1 MESWELT
8 SFKISRIVTESKLRS
23 SAKLPNYS
31 GELAVSFSSYPEV
44 DLKTTS
50 VYFKAP
56 VDYIHNH
63 IKSYGGKLNYQITYS
78 GYEMEGSNKSTFFQ
92 ICKYRKCA
100 RENERSK
107 TYAFIYFTLLLNQV

>member
-1 MESWELT
+1 MILVKITSMEDWELT

-23 SAKLPNYS
+23 MAKLTNYA

-63 IKSYGGKLNYQITYS
+63 IKSYGGKFNYQITYS
-78 GYEMEGSNKSTFFQ
+78 GYEMEGNS
-92 ICKYRKCA
+92 I
-100 RENERSK
+100 
-107 TYAFIYFTLLLNQV
+107 